1 MQTTSQTP
9 TSRTG
14 ARVIIVTGAASGV
27 GAATARRLASE
38 GACVVVNYRSNPEA
52 AQAVVADCLA
62 LGGQAVAV
70 QGDVA
75 IDADCEALAAAA
87 MQHWGRIDGLVNCA
101 ATTQFVPMTEL
112 DRLKPQDFLS
122 IYGTN
127 AVGAFQM
134 CRAAARHMGQ
144 GAAIVNV
151 STVAALTGSG
161 SSLPY
166 VMSKAALNAMTQ
178 ALARALAPRVRV
190 NAVLPGLVEGRWMRD
205 GLGEAAYEQVKTAYA
220 AQSALGRVAT
230 PEHIA
235 DAIGWLLHPASI
247 VTGQQLVVDAGF
259 LLGKLPTATGTSNES
274 SVS

>member
-1 MQTTSQTP
+1 MHIAP
-9 TSRTG
+9 EAKTSRSA
-14 ARVIIVTGAASGV
+14 ARAIIVTGAASGV

-38 GACVVVNYRSNPEA
+38 GACVVVNYRNAPGP

-75 IDADCEALAAAA
+75 KDADCEALAAAA

-101 ATTQFVPMTEL
+101 ATTQFVPLTEL
-112 DRLKPQDFLS
+112 DRLKPQDFLT
-122 IYGTN
+122 IYSTN
-127 AVGAFQM
+127 AVGVFQM

-151 STVAALTGSG
+151 STVATITGSG

-166 VMSKAALNAMTQ
+166 VMSKAALNALTQ

-205 GLGEAAYEQVKTAYA
+205 GLGETAYEQVKTAYA

-235 DAIGWLLHPASI
+235 DAIGWLLHPGSI